1 MPQYPSSFP
10 GMFTGRRQ
18 ERETARNREI
28 LLDTQNSFSYPRLT
42 QKQLFISLFSLAR
55 EAGIAPMIRIPE
67 PRREVI
73 LKSMEM
79 RAAGI
84 LLPQTEPAE

>member
-1 MPQYPSSFP
+1 MPQYHSSFP

-18 ERETARNREI
+18 DGETDQI
-28 LLDTQNSFSYPRLT
+28 VLDTQDSFPYPRLT

-73 LKSMEM
+73 LKAMEM
-79 RAAGI
+79 GAAGI
-84 LLPQTEPAE
+84 LLPQTEPVE

>member
-1 MPQYPSSFP
+1 
-10 GMFTGRRQ
+10 
-18 ERETARNREI
+18 
-28 LLDTQNSFSYPRLT
+28 
-42 QKQLFISLFSLAR
+42 
-55 EAGIAPMIRIPE
+55 MIRIPE

-79 RAAGI
+79 GAAGI